1 MAKIQRKYIRDCL
14 RIPTCSVVCLVLSR
28 IVVTVTLTHSLTA
41 TKPRVPSSSLWRG
54 EVHPN
59 PIEMAPTPQAFWS
72 ELEGAKE
79 YDEKLEKKKQQDPE
93 THGDRT
99 CGE

>member
-1 MAKIQRKYIRDCL
+1 MFSPESYRCHSDFD
-14 RIPTCSVVCLVLSR
+14 P
-28 IVVTVTLTHSLTA
+28 LT
-41 TKPRVPSSSLWRG
+41 PSSSLWRG

-79 YDEKLEKKKQQDPE
+79 YDETLEKKKQQDPE

-99 CGE
+99 WRVTALKQPVGHGSGGIVTARFLPTCLK